1 MGVRMKKGFSIY
13 ISIALVSLVLGI
25 MLSTQF
31 KIVKKG
37 GVVTA
42 QRAEELATQLKQ
54 LQSEK
59 EALLKQISELEAKIN
74 AYEDSASKN
83 SVITQTLKS
92 EVEKYKELAG
102 LTDLQGPGVI
112 VTVNDSKQPV
122 PPGQDPNL
130 FLVHDEDLLRI
141 VNELRAAGAEAISL
155 NDQRLIATSEIR
167 CVGPT
172 VVVNSVRFA
181 APYVIKAI
189 GDPDTLEAA
198 LKLKGGVVDSL
209 ATWGIEVNIK
219 KSDKIVIKKYD
230 GVLKFRYA
238 KPLVEGEKK

>member
-1 MGVRMKKGFSIY
+1 MKKSFSIY
-13 ISIALVSLVLGI
+13 ISVALVSLVLGM

-31 KIVKKG
+31 KIVKRG
-37 GVVTA
+37 GVITA

-59 EALLKQISELEAKIN
+59 DALIKQINELESKIN
-74 AYEDSASKN
+74 AYEDAASKT
-83 SVITQTLKS
+83 SVITQALKND
-92 EVEKYKELAG
+92 VEKYKILAG
-102 LTDLQGPGVI
+102 LTDLEGPGVI
-112 VTVNDSKQPV
+112 VTVSDSKQTV
-122 PPGQDPNL
+122 QPGQNPNL
-130 FLVHDEDLLRI
+130 FLVHDEDLLKI

-155 NDQRLIATSEIR
+155 NDQRLISMSEIR
-167 CVGPT
+167 GVGPT

-219 KSDKIVIKKYD
+219 KADKILIKKYD

>member
-1 MGVRMKKGFSIY
+1 MKKNIY
-13 ISIALVSLVLGI
+13 ISMILVSLVLGI

-31 KIVKKG
+31 KIVKKS
-37 GVVTA
+37 GVTV
-42 QRAEELATQLKQ
+42 QRAEELAAQLKQ
-54 LQSEK
+54 LQNEK
-59 EALLKQISELEAKIN
+59 DALLKQINELETKIN
-74 AYEDSASKN
+74 TYEEAASKS
-83 SVITQTLKS
+83 SVITQALKS
-92 EVEKYKELAG
+92 DVEKYKQLAG
-102 LTDLQGPGVI
+102 LTDVQGPGVI
-112 VTVNDSKQPV
+112 VTINDSKQAV

-130 FLVHDEDLLRI
+130 FLVHDEDLLRV

-172 VVVNSVRFA
+172 VNVNSVRFA

-198 LKLKGGVVDSL
+198 LKLKGGVVDTL

-219 KSDKIVIKKYD
+219 KSDKIIIKKYD
-230 GVLKFRYA
+230 GVIKFRYA
-238 KPLVEGEKK
+238 KPLIEGENK

>member
-1 MGVRMKKGFSIY
+1 MKKSVY
-13 ISIALVSLVLGI
+13 ISIALVSIVLGI

-31 KIVKKG
+31 KTVKKSN
-37 GVVTA
+37 VVTV
-42 QRAEELATQLKQ
+42 QRAEELAAQLKQ

-59 EALLKQISELEAKIN
+59 DVLIKQINDLETKIN

-83 SVITQTLKS
+83 SVITQTLKND
-92 EVEKYKELAG
+92 VEKYKELAG

-112 VTVNDSKQPV
+112 VTINDSKQAV

-130 FLVHDEDLLRI
+130 FLVHDEDLLRV

-155 NDQRLIATSEIR
+155 NDQRLIAISEIR

-172 VVVNSVRFA
+172 VNVNSVRFS

-198 LKLKGGVVDSL
+198 LKLKGGVVDAL

-219 KSDKIVIKKYD
+219 KTDKVLIRKYD
-230 GVLKFRYA
+230 GVIKFRYA
-238 KPLVEGEKK
+238 KPLVEGENK

>member
-1 MGVRMKKGFSIY
+1 MKKSVY
-13 ISIALVSLVLGI
+13 ISVALVSIVLGI

-31 KIVKKG
+31 KIVKKS
-37 GVVTA
+37 GVVTV
-42 QRAEELATQLKQ
+42 QRAEELAAQLKE

-59 EALLKQISELEAKIN
+59 DALLKQINDLEAKIN

-83 SVITQTLKS
+83 SVITHTLKND
-92 EVEKYKELAG
+92 VEKYKELAG

-112 VTVNDSKQPV
+112 VTINDSKQAV

-130 FLVHDEDLLRI
+130 FLVHDEDLLRV

-172 VVVNSVRFA
+172 VNVNSVRFS

-198 LKLKGGVVDSL
+198 LKLKGGVVDTL

-219 KSDKIVIKKYD
+219 KSDNILIKKYD
-230 GVLKFRYA
+230 GVIKFRYA
-238 KPLVEGEKK
+238 KPLVEGENK